1 MSRETGH
8 SDHIPGTCVFTG
20 QRSQQGMKLNSFAFS
35 LHKAENR
42 EAYRQDPDGYMDSY
56 GLSAWEK
63 QKVKEKDWKALIEEG
78 GGNIYMLLKVGA
90 MTGDGLVP
98 IGAQQRG
105 ESVEEFMKTRNV
117 PLRQNM

>member
-1 MSRETGH
+1 M
-8 SDHIPGTCVFTG
+8 
-20 QRSQQGMKLNSFAFS
+20 N
-35 LHKAENR
+35 
-42 EAYRQDPDGYMDSY
+42 SY